1 MSKLLFDEQPLV
13 VDRKLAKVIGL
24 NEAIV
29 VQQVHYWITINKK
42 ANKNFH
48 EGKYWAYNSLPNW
61 HKNNFDFWSFDT
73 VKRTFSKLVKANI
86 LITGNFNK
94 DKRDR
99 TLWYSIDYKRLET
112 IINGIGAICTDGDEQ
127 DIPNAS
133 GQNAPMEKSKMHRPL
148 PENNITEIKTE
159 NNNNSSNFD
168 VATIDD
174 TLSVAKESKTNV
186 VVDDKVNQL
195 AKKIKPQIEQTV
207 GKITHK
213 RLIELIQ
220 TAGVDEVIKQLDNFP
235 KFKEVQNIM
244 NPVGFFI
251 RAVIEG
257 WSAPVP
263 LFSSRGCNFSNFEQ
277 HEYTDAD
284 LEALFEPIGDCALG

>member
-48 EGKYWAYNSLPNW
+48 EGKYWAYSSLPNW

-73 VKRTFSKLVKANI
+73 VKRTFSKLVKAKI

-174 TLSVAKESKTNV
+174 TLSV
-186 VVDDKVNQL
+186 QR
-195 AKKIKPQIEQTV
+195 I
-207 GKITHK
+207 
-213 RLIELIQ
+213 
-220 TAGVDEVIKQLDNFP
+220 
-235 KFKEVQNIM
+235 
-244 NPVGFFI
+244 
-251 RAVIEG
+251 
-257 WSAPVP
+257 
-263 LFSSRGCNFSNFEQ
+263 
-277 HEYTDAD
+277 
-284 LEALFEPIGDCALG
+284 